1 MGHEFGP
8 DLLSADVEIGLQF
21 DALLLG
27 FGYSASLKV
36 NLEVMNY
43 LLDEE
48 NLVLLWPL
56 KVQSGA
62 VDFQADIRVIGELQN
77 YLNIIE
83 RDGRISDEC
92 FHESE
97 EVLDALVLLG
107 FAEVHALIY
116 RHALSSYLLTHF
128 RELL

>member
-48 NLVLLWPL
+48 NL
-56 KVQSGA
+56 
-62 VDFQADIRVIGELQN
+62 
-77 YLNIIE
+77 
-83 RDGRISDEC
+83 
-92 FHESE
+92 
-97 EVLDALVLLG
+97 
-107 FAEVHALIY
+107 ALIGGKDTSALAVESPEWCCRFSGGYQSY
-116 RHALSSYLLTHF
+116 RGTA
-128 RELL
+128 ELLEYHRARRKNFRRVFP